1 MNKRGQVTIFVIIGI
16 ALIILILLIIFLRN
30 KVYIGT
36 ASTENLEAQ
45 FPQIQQ
51 HIEECLIEV
60 AEPRIRQMARQGGF
74 INVVEATFR
83 DYNNFP
89 VHYLCFNIQDQPN
102 CRSRFLTLQQME
114 EELSQFIKDDLERE
128 CLNVQAFDKLG
139 FTLNEGSLEI
149 DASIGQDTV
158 VIEATKPITLSKGE
172 ASAEES
178 IFTSTV
184 DLPLGRLYEASRDIV
199 DAEALLGNF
208 DTLLYSVIKTQL
220 TGKPYIIQKLQ
231 PYPDKIYIMKIKDI
245 PSKEDPFIFQ
255 FWIEDEPR

>member
-16 ALIILILLIIFLRN
+16 VLIILILLIIFLRN

-60 AEPRIRQMARQGGF
+60 AEPRIRQMGLQGGF
-74 INVVEATFR
+74 IDVVEATFR

-149 DASIGQDTV
+149 DASIGQDAV

-172 ASAEES
+172 ARAEES
-178 IFTSTV
+178 VFTSTV
-184 DLPLGRLYEASRDIV
+184 NLPLGRLYEASRDIV